1 MSYSIRL
8 VDAETKEHV
17 VLDNAH
23 LLKGGTYA
31 LGGTKEAWLNVTY
44 NYADIFYKVLGE
56 KGIRSIYGLTGKDS
70 IMILSKAIS
79 VLKDDVSDN
88 YWEATEGNVRK
99 ALSDLLQL
107 AIMKPDAIWDGD

>member
-1 MSYSIRL
+1 MSYDIRL
-8 VDAETKEHV
+8 VDAETKEEV
-17 VLDNAH
+17 QLDKSHN
-23 LLKGGTYA
+23 LIGGTYCV
-31 LGGTKEAWLNVTY
+31 GGTDRAWLNVTY

-79 VLKDDVSDN
+79 ELKDDVSDN

>member
-1 MSYSIRL
+1 MSYDIRL
-8 VDAETKEHV
+8 VDAETKEGV
-17 VLDNAH
+17 MLDNSH

-31 LGGTKEAWLNVTY
+31 LGGTREAWLNVTY
-44 NYADIFYKVLGE
+44 NYSSIFYKILGE

-79 VLKDDVSDN
+79 ELKDDVSDN